1 MPNVLMVVAS
11 LEVGGLERYVINL
24 AQTLRCNAVQPLVF
38 CLSHQGALFNELPSD
53 TTSAIGNPRTAHK
66 ILDWRILQQL
76 IRFIRD
82 QDIDVIHA
90 HSRKAYIY
98 GAAASL
104 MTGRPLIISVHSLRH
119 VTLRRKL
126 FESLILRCAHH
137 IISVSSEITGKL
149 MHQRFVSLRKIS
161 TIQNGVDTELTRP
174 VDSSKKPTIRQMLGL
189 PTTGFILGAVGRIVP
204 VKNYSLMIGAF
215 SRLAAMTNDT
225 YLVIVGDG
233 EQSIDLK
240 HLVRQLGLSER
251 IFLVGEKTNTLEW
264 YQAFDCFVLSSISEG
279 TSMALLEAGACG
291 LPAVVTDVGG
301 NVDVVENQVN
311 GLIIDSGNLDGMY
324 QALHRIYTNR
334 FLADQMGRAARLN
347 IQKYYSLSSSVKAHL
362 HIYQNSYTIYRNLL

>member
-1 MPNVLMVVAS
+1 
-11 LEVGGLERYVINL
+11 
-24 AQTLRCNAVQPLVF
+24 
-38 CLSHQGALFNELPSD
+38 
-53 TTSAIGNPRTAHK
+53 
-66 ILDWRILQQL
+66 
-76 IRFIRD
+76 
-82 QDIDVIHA
+82 
-90 HSRKAYIY
+90 
-98 GAAASL
+98 
-104 MTGRPLIISVHSLRH
+104 
-119 VTLRRKL
+119 
-126 FESLILRCAHH
+126 
-137 IISVSSEITGKL
+137 

-204 VKNYSLMIGAF
+204 VKNYSLMFGAF

-301 NVDVVENQVN
+301 NVDIVENQVN